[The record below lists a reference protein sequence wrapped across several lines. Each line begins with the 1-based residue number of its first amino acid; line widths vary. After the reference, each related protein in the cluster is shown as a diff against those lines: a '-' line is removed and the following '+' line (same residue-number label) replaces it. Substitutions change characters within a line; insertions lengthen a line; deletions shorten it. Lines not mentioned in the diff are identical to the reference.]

1 MIKQSIQ
8 SLKNSLSKE
17 GISFKTFSL
26 YSEGRFSFLDA
37 DWNYKDIPHLHYVH
51 DLVESHISFADH
63 DIVTNISFQKIPPI
77 FRIPITITNYDY
89 DENTQIYYTSFLFY
103 ILLVETKIIK
113 IKENFTKVQT
123 TYNIGSTSKFFLI
136 FFPIL
141 KFIIKRNYKDL
152 MSGDI
157 PMRLRRG
164 DLREV
169 GYDIIKK
176 FPDKKV
182 SFTETI
188 EILKKH
194 VVIPKKFKKTYKF
207 KVSKNLLIKE
217 KDLCIGKS
225 DDRGLRLK
233 LENNKIYVFS
243 RICDHQ
249 GADLSCAKYENKH
262 LMCPWHGKRLSAL
275 CVLDLKNISY
285 TGNNISVTNTS
296 DDIIVNYKVS

>member
-1 MIKQSIQ
+1 
-8 SLKNSLSKE
+8 
-17 GISFKTFSL
+17 
-26 YSEGRFSFLDA
+26 
-37 DWNYKDIPHLHYVH
+37 
-51 DLVESHISFADH
+51 
-63 DIVTNISFQKIPPI
+63 
-77 FRIPITITNYDY
+77 
-89 DENTQIYYTSFLFY
+89 
-103 ILLVETKIIK
+103 
-113 IKENFTKVQT
+113 
-123 TYNIGSTSKFFLI
+123 
-136 FFPIL
+136 
-141 KFIIKRNYKDL
+141 